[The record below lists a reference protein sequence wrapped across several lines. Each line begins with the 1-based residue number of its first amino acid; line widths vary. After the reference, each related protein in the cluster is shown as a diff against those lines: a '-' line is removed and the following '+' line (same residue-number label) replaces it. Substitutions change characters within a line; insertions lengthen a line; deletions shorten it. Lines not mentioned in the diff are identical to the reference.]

1 MYDCLD
7 DTLVQ
12 ELLTDGQKESDGD
25 SNCDSETHSILCSYW
40 SLQKAK
46 CREGISA
53 EQRVRDGQDSHESS
67 APGSGSW
74 CET

>member
-46 CREGISA
+46 CREGIAA
-53 EQRVRDGQDSHESS
+53 EQREGIGKTAMKALLLGLDGMV
-67 APGSGSW
+67 
-74 CET
+74 